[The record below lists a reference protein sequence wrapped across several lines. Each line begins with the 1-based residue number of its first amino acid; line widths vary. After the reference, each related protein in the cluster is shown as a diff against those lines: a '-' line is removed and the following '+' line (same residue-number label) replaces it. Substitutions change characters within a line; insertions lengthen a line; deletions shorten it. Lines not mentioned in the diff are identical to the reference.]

1 MRILLD
7 AMGGDNAPEEIVK
20 GALDAQK
27 DFKRAEIVLIG
38 NEKRIKEFI
47 PQGRR
52 IDIVHTD
59 EVIEMDENPLKAIKT
74 KRDSSMVTGLT
85 MLKKG
90 EGDAFVSAGSTGA
103 LIAGASLFVGR
114 IHGIRRVALGTVLP
128 NGGKGCILLDCGANM
143 DCSGEFIT
151 QFAMM
156 GSIYMENVM
165 GIESPRV
172 GLLNVGVEDIKGNE
186 SAKEA
191 YALLKESDLNF
202 IGNIEARQFPANV
215 CEVIAA
221 DGFAGNVMLKTIEG
235 TAGMMTKSI
244 KGVFKK
250 NAVTK
255 LSALMVKGGLAEFK
269 KMLDYKEHGGA
280 PLLGANGGIIK
291 AHGSSDARAI
301 YNAIRQAVR
310 YCEGDVTKKIENSL
324 KNQ

>member
-27 DFKRAEIVLIG
+27 EFKDAQIVLIG
-38 NEKRIKEFI
+38 NKDQIEKYI

-52 IDIVHTD
+52 IEIVHTD

-74 KRDSSMVTGLT
+74 KRNSSMATGLA
-85 MLKKG
+85 MIKKG

-143 DCSGEFIT
+143 DCSSEFIA

-156 GSIYMENVM
+156 GSVYMESVM
-165 GIESPRV
+165 GIDKPRV
-172 GLLNVGVEDIKGNE
+172 GLLNVGVEDIKGNDVT
-186 SAKEA
+186 KEA
-191 YALLKESDLNF
+191 YGLLKESDLNF
-202 IGNIEARQFPANV
+202 IGNIEARQFPTNV

-221 DGFAGNVMLKTIEG
+221 DGFAGNIMLKTIEG
-235 TAGMMTKSI
+235 TAEMMTKSI

-250 NAVTK
+250 NTMTK
-255 LSALMVKGGLAEFK
+255 LSALMVKGGLVEFK

-301 YNAIRQAVR
+301 YNAVRQAIR